1 MMIAEHK
8 LNLIHQLDE
17 LPEELVFELET
28 IISRLKENS
37 LSQKKG
43 LKALLASW
51 KPLEEEFPKIE
62 DHPPKIEDIF

>member
-1 MMIAEHK
+1 MIIAEHK
-8 LNLIHQLDE
+8 LNLLHQLDE

-37 LSQKKG
+37 LSQKNG

-62 DHPPKIEDIF
+62 DHPPEIEDFF